1 MAVLLVITGMA
12 ANAEDGQKVVSKVQK
27 VTVFLNGAQVTRT
40 AMVNV
45 SAGTSQLIFGEISPG
60 IDVQSIQVH
69 AGGQFTILSVK
80 HELDYLNEQA
90 KQQHVEELR
99 AAQKAIRDK
108 ISLQNSLI
116 SIYQAE
122 ENMIAKNQVVSGE
135 STGLDVAKLKQ
146 ALDFQTERLTG
157 LKEKQQ
163 AVNNTIE
170 ALNVE
175 LQKYDRQIAE
185 IAKGSTTATSNIIV
199 TVSSK
204 TALQSE
210 FTLTYVVHDAS
221 WYPTYDIRAKDV
233 NSPVSISY
241 KANVSQHCGED
252 WKNIKLTLSTG
263 NPTVSGNKPDLTPYY
278 LNFGMYYADD
288 NAPITRGTGRI
299 ISSDDK
305 SPLPGASIRVKG
317 TSIGAVSD
325 VNGNFSLQMPPG
337 QQTIVVSYIGY
348 QTQELRVTGNFTE
361 VRLVPSASSLNE
373 VVVMG
378 YSTTSDGEYERPTA
392 NVQIRGIA
400 SGVNVTT
407 IPIAVKQTENQT
419 NIEFNID
426 NPFSIPSD
434 GKQYLAQ
441 ISEVDVKAGF
451 QYSVAPKIST
461 DVFLTAEITD
471 WNKYNFLSGEANLF
485 FEGTYI
491 GKSLI
496 DTHSVADTLK
506 LSMGTDKNIV
516 VTRTLEKDLSE
527 KQTFGSNKKETKNWL
542 IDIKNRKNQP
552 VNLIVE
558 DQVPVSQ
565 NSSINVEVL
574 ETSGVK
580 PDALTGKIVWNFL
593 LNSQDEKKVQLK
605 YLVKYPKNQSV
616 IVE

>member
-1 MAVLLVITGMA
+1 MFKKLLMAVLLVITGIA
-12 ANAEDGQKVVSKVQK
+12 ANAEDGQKVASKVQK

-80 HELDYLNEQA
+80 HELDFLNEQA

-116 SIYQAE
+116 AIYQAE

-146 ALDFQTERLTG
+146 ALDFQTDRLTS
-157 LKEKQQ
+157 LKEKEQ
-163 AVNNTIE
+163 AVNNSIE
-170 ALNVE
+170 ASNIE

-204 TALQSE
+204 AALQSE

-221 WYPTYDIRAKDV
+221 WYPTYDIRATDV
-233 NSPVSISY
+233 NNPVTISY

-278 LNFGMYYADD
+278 LNFGMYYSDGS
-288 NAPITRGTGRI
+288 APITRSTGRI
-299 ISSDDK
+299 IGSDDK
-305 SPLPGASIRVKG
+305 LPIPGASIRIKG
-317 TSIGAVSD
+317 TSIGAVTD

-361 VRLVPSASSLNE
+361 VRLVPSVSSLNE
-373 VVVMG
+373 VVVVG
-378 YSTTSDGEYERPTA
+378 YGTSSGEYDSAPVYKSLEGKVSGVSATA
-392 NVQIRGIA
+392 N
-400 SGVNVTT
+400 T

-419 NIEFNID
+419 NVEFNID

-434 GKQYLAQ
+434 GKQYLAE

-461 DVFLTAEITD
+461 DVFLTAQITD

-558 DQVPVSQ
+558 
-565 NSSINVEVL
+565 
-574 ETSGVK
+574 
-580 PDALTGKIVWNFL
+580 
-593 LNSQDEKKVQLK
+593 
-605 YLVKYPKNQSV
+605 
-616 IVE
+616 